1 MTMGIHPEGFTWI
14 NNISANENMLV
25 FTRQSKKPEETLL
38 VVCNFSPL
46 VYEKHKIGVPFEGR
60 YKEIFNS
67 DSEMFGGT
75 DVLNRR
81 AKRSKKSECDG
92 REDSIEIT
100 VPPMG
105 IADFSCTE
113 EKAPVKEKASAK
125 EKAPAKAKASAKEK
139 TGAKEKSLDGKK
151 KKGNGKKA

>member
-1 MTMGIHPEGFTWI
+1 M
-14 NNISANENMLV
+14 
-25 FTRQSKKPEETLL
+25 
-38 VVCNFSPL
+38 
-46 VYEKHKIGVPFEGR
+46 EKHKIGVPFEGR

-81 AKRSKKSECDG
+81 GEAVEKVGVRRQGGFHRDHSAAHG
-92 REDSIEIT
+92 HRRFLLY
-100 VPPMG
+100 G
-105 IADFSCTE
+105 G
-113 EKAPVKEKASAK
+113 KAPVKEKASAK

-139 TGAKEKSLDGKK
+139 TGAKEKSLEGKK